1 MTAWPPNRLSA
12 TAGIVSLL
20 TLFACATAWAAE
32 PKRVMLL
39 HSFGRDFK
47 PWSEYAR
54 SIRTELDQQSPWPL
68 DFTEHSLPMARSSDE
83 SPDAPFVEYLRAL
96 HSTRPLDLI
105 VSLGT
110 PAVAFVQRYR
120 QQLFA
125 NTPMI
130 YAAVEQRRVRF
141 SVLTPNDAV
150 VAVRNNYVAF
160 IENILRVLPETKTI
174 AVVNGNSPLERF
186 WLEEMRKELKSFT
199 NRISFIWYNS
209 LSFEEMLKNAS
220 SLPPHSA
227 IFWQQLIVD
236 ASGAVHEGDTA
247 LVTLRALANAPIFSY
262 QDAFFGHG
270 IVGGPVHSVPEVGR
284 RTASVAVRI
293 LGGEKAG
300 DIKIAAS
307 DAAPKFDWRELQ
319 RWGISESR
327 LPPGSE
333 IHFRELTIWERYRAQ
348 ILAICGALLVQAA
361 LIGWLVYEH
370 RRRHLAEVMA
380 RHSMAELNH
389 MNRVATAGELSAS
402 IAHEINQP
410 LTGMVLRASAARRWL
425 AADRPDIDK
434 ARDALDQIEAA
445 GHRASEIITSVKSMF
460 RKDTQDKSRVDIN
473 KLIWTVLG
481 LVYIDLRKHQIELD
495 SRLDDQLPPV
505 LGNQVQLQQVILN
518 LIMNAI
524 DAMRSVQPRVLSVKS
539 KLNGRDSVQVSIED
553 TGVGID
559 PANLD
564 QIFKPLFTTKDHGM
578 GMGLSICHSIID
590 GHEGR
595 IWVTAGSKSGTI
607 FHFELPTKA
616 SDTTKAAEP
625 HVKESTVSM
634 AT

>member
-1 MTAWPPNRLSA
+1 MTAWPPNRGLISA
-12 TAGIVSLL
+12 TAGMVSLL

-39 HSFGRDFK
+39 YSFGRDFK
-47 PWSEYAR
+47 PWSDFAR
-54 SIRTELDQQSPWPL
+54 SIRKELDQQSPWPL
-68 DFTEHSLPMARSSDE
+68 DFTEHSLLTARSSDE

-105 VSLGT
+105 VTLGA
-110 PAVAFVQRYR
+110 PAVAFVQQYR

-130 YAAVEQRRVRF
+130 YTAVEQRRVRF
-141 SVLTPNDAV
+141 STLTPNDTV
-150 VAVRNNYVAF
+150 VAVRSDFVAF

-174 AVVNGNSPLERF
+174 AVVNGNSFLERY
-186 WLEEMRKELKSFT
+186 WLEEMRKELKPFT
-199 NRISFIWYNS
+199 SRISFIWYND
-209 LSFEEMLKNAS
+209 LSFEDILKKAAT
-220 SLPPHSA
+220 LPSHSA
-227 IFWQQLIVD
+227 IFWQLMNVD

-262 QDAFFGHG
+262 QDAFFGLG
-270 IVGGPVHSVPEVGR
+270 IVGGPVHSVTEVSR

-300 DIKIAAS
+300 DIKIAATGF
-307 DAAPKFDWRELQ
+307 AAPKFDWRELQ

-333 IHFRELTIWERYRAQ
+333 IHFREPTVWERYRAQ

-361 LIGWLVYEH
+361 LIGWLIYEH
-370 RRRHLAEVMA
+370 RRRHVAEVMA

-410 LTGMVLRASAARRWL
+410 LTGIVIRASAARRWL

-445 GHRASEIITSVKSMF
+445 GHRASDIITTVRSMF
-460 RKDTQDKSRVDIN
+460 RKDTQDKSWVDIN

-481 LVYIDLRKHQIELD
+481 LVYIDLRKHQIDLD

-505 LGNQVQLQQVILN
+505 LGNQVQLQQVVLN

-524 DAMRSVQPRVLSVKS
+524 DSMRSVQPRALSVRS
-539 KLNGRDSVQVSIED
+539 KLNGHDSVQVSIED

-578 GMGLSICHSIID
+578 GMGLSICNSIIE
-590 GHEGR
+590 GHKGR
-595 IWVTAGSKSGTI
+595 IWVTAGNKGGTI

-616 SDTTKAAEP
+616 
-625 HVKESTVSM
+625 V
-634 AT
+634 